1 MSQIVKT
8 TALFDFH
15 IPKITEMK
23 YTLLFVFFA
32 SILAADLILSAQ
44 SKPMLGLTS
53 LPLMGRAMPRQT
65 KDG

>member
-1 MSQIVKT
+1 
-8 TALFDFH
+8 
-15 IPKITEMK
+15 MK

-53 LPLMGRAMPRQT
+53 LPLMG
-65 KDG
+65 